1 LLISFTDKENQVMT
15 HSEIKSIE
23 FAAYIGLDWADQKH
37 DICLQQAGSN
47 RIESLQLDH
56 KPDSISNWVS
66 QLQQRFQGQHIAIA
80 LEQKR
85 GGLLYSLMHY
95 EFIVLYTVNP
105 KALASYRQAFAT
117 SGAKDDPVD
126 AGLLLEMVRLH
137 RDKLRPWT
145 PDDPLTRE
153 LSLLVEYRRRLVDD
167 RTCLTNRLQAL
178 LKQYFPQALDWAGE
192 LGSLLAIDF
201 LTRWPQLEALKK
213 ASPQEVRDF
222 YRSHGSRLG
231 EKLPT
236 RLAEIR
242 AAQPLTSDQAVVS
255 ASSTMVQALLE
266 PLRGLIAGIE
276 SLDQQINA
284 CYELH
289 PDKEVFD
296 SLPGAGP
303 VLAPRLLAAF
313 GADRGRY
320 PSAGDIQCF
329 SGIAPVTERSG
340 KTKFVRRRLACPKF
354 VRQSFHEFANSSIK
368 WSRWAR
374 AYYDQQRHRG
384 NKHHEA
390 IRALAYKWTRII
402 YRCWQDHEP
411 YDEAIYIAKLELRGS
426 PLAKLISAEAEST
439 VHS

>member
-1 LLISFTDKENQVMT
+1 MT
-15 HSEIKSIE
+15 HSEIKSTE
-23 FAAYIGLDWADQKH
+23 FAAYIGIDWADQKH
-37 DICLQQAGSN
+37 DICLQEAGSN
-47 RIESLQLDH
+47 QIESLRLDH

-66 QLQQRFQGQHIAIA
+66 QLQQRFQGQPIALA

-95 EFIVLYTVNP
+95 EFIVLYPVNP
-105 KALASYRQAFAT
+105 KALSSYREAFAT
-117 SGAKDDPVD
+117 SGAKDHPVD
-126 AGLLLEMVRLH
+126 AALLLEMVRLH
-137 RDKLRPWT
+137 RNRLRPWT

-167 RTCLTNRLQAL
+167 KTYLTNRLQAL
-178 LKQYFPQALDWAGE
+178 LKQYFPQALDWAGA
-192 LGSLLAIDF
+192 LDSLVAIDF
-201 LTRWPQLEALKK
+201 LSLWPQLEAIQK
-213 ASPQEVRDF
+213 ASPEAVRNF
-222 YRSHGSRLG
+222 YRSHGCRLG
-231 EKLPT
+231 EKLPQ
-236 RLAEIR
+236 RQAEIS
-242 AAQPLTSDQAVVS
+242 AARPLTSDQAVVT
-255 ASSTMVQALLE
+255 ASITMVQALLE
-266 PLRGLIAGIE
+266 PLRGLIAGIQ
-276 SLDQQINA
+276 SFDQQIKA
-284 CYELH
+284 CYEQH
-289 PDKEVFD
+289 PDKEIFN

-313 GADRGRY
+313 GADRERY
-320 PSAGDIQCF
+320 QGAEEIQCF

-340 KTKFVRRRLACPKF
+340 KTKFIRRRLACPKF

-411 YDEAIYIAKLELRGS
+411 YDEAVYIAKLELRGS
-426 PLAKLISAEAEST
+426 PLAKLIPAKAE
-439 VHS
+439 

>member
-1 LLISFTDKENQVMT
+1 VFLNSTDQENQAMT
-15 HSEIKSIE
+15 HSEIKSTE
-23 FAAYIGLDWADQKH
+23 FAAYIGIDWADQKH
-37 DICLQQAGSN
+37 DICLQEAGSN
-47 RIESLQLDH
+47 QIESLQLDH

-66 QLQQRFQGQHIAIA
+66 QLRQRFQDKPIAIA

-85 GGLLYSLMHY
+85 GALLYSLMHY
-95 EFIVLYTVNP
+95 EFIVLYPVNP
-105 KALASYRQAFAT
+105 RALSNYREAFAT

-126 AGLLLEMVRLH
+126 AGLLLEMVCLH
-137 RDKLRPWT
+137 RNKLRPWT

-167 RTCLTNRLQAL
+167 RTYLTNRLQAL

-201 LTRWPQLEALKK
+201 LTRWPRLESIQK
-213 ASPQEVRDF
+213 ASPEEVRDF

-231 EKLPT
+231 AKLPQ
-236 RLAEIR
+236 RLAEIS
-242 AAQPLTSDQAVVS
+242 AAQPLTTDKAVLT
-255 ASSTMVQALLE
+255 ASITMVQALLE
-266 PLRGLIAGIE
+266 PLRGLMEGIE
-276 SLDQQINA
+276 SFDQQIKA
-284 CYELH
+284 CYEQH
-289 PDKEVFD
+289 PDKEVFN

-303 VLAPRLLAAF
+303 VFAPRLLAAF
-313 GADRGRY
+313 GADRERY
-320 PSAGDIQCF
+320 QSAEEIQCF
-329 SGIAPVTERSG
+329 SGIAPVVERSG
-340 KTKFVRRRLACPKF
+340 KTKFVHRRLACPKF
-354 VRQSFHEFANSSIK
+354 VRQSFHEFAKSSIN

-411 YDEAIYIAKLELRGS
+411 YDEDLYIAKLELRGS
-426 PLAKLISAEAEST
+426 PLAKLIPAEAE
-439 VHS
+439 

>member
-1 LLISFTDKENQVMT
+1 VLINFTDKENQVMT
-15 HSEIKSIE
+15 HSEIKSAE
-23 FAAYIGLDWADQKH
+23 FAAYIGIDWADQKH
-37 DICLQQAGSN
+37 DICLQEAGSN
-47 RIESLQLDH
+47 RIESLQIDH

-66 QLQQRFQGQHIAIA
+66 ELRQRFQGKPTAIA

-85 GGLLYSLMHY
+85 GGLLYSLMYY
-95 EFIVLYTVNP
+95 EFIVLYPVNP
-105 KALASYRQAFAT
+105 HALASYREAFTT

-126 AGLLLEMVRLH
+126 AGLLLEMVGLH
-137 RDKLRPWT
+137 RDKLHPWI

-153 LSLLVEYRRRLVDD
+153 LSMLVEYRRRLVDD
-167 RTCLTNRLQAL
+167 RTYLTNRLQAL

-192 LGSLLAIDF
+192 LDTLRALDF
-201 LTRWPQLEALKK
+201 LAQWPQLEAIQK
-213 ASPQEVRDF
+213 AAPDQLRNF
-222 YRSHGSRLG
+222 YRQHYRLG
-231 EKLPT
+231 EKLPQ
-236 RLAEIR
+236 RLAEIS
-242 AAQPLTSDQAVVS
+242 AAQPLTRDKAVIN
-255 ASSTMVQALLE
+255 ASIPMVQALLE

-276 SLDQQINA
+276 TFDQQIKA
-284 CYELH
+284 CYQQH
-289 PDKEVFD
+289 PDKDIFN
-296 SLPGAGP
+296 SLPGAGE

-313 GADRGRY
+313 GADRARY
-320 PSAGDIQCF
+320 QSAEEIQCF

-390 IRALAYKWTRII
+390 IRSLAYKWTRII

-411 YDEAIYIAKLELRGS
+411 YDESVYIARLELRGS
-426 PLAKLISAEAEST
+426 PLAKLIPTAAEQAVS
-439 VHS
+439 S

>member
-1 LLISFTDKENQVMT
+1 VVFHSTDKENQAMT
-15 HSEIKSIE
+15 HSEIKSTE
-23 FAAYIGLDWADQKH
+23 FAAFIGIDWADQKH
-37 DICLQQAGSN
+37 DICLQEVGSN
-47 RIESLQLDH
+47 QIESFQLDH

-66 QLQQRFQGQHIAIA
+66 QLRQRFQAKPIAIA

-95 EFIVLYTVNP
+95 EFIVLYPINP
-105 KALASYRQAFAT
+105 KALSSYREAFAT

-126 AGLLLEMVRLH
+126 AGLLREMLSLH
-137 RDKLRPWT
+137 HNKLRPWT

-167 RTCLTNRLQAL
+167 RTYLTNRLQAL

-192 LGSLLAIDF
+192 PGSLLAIDF
-201 LTRWPQLEALKK
+201 LNQWPQLEAIQK
-213 ASPQEVRDF
+213 ASPEEVRDF
-222 YRSHGSRLG
+222 YRSHRCRLG
-231 EKLPT
+231 EKLSE
-236 RLAEIR
+236 RLAEIS
-242 AAQPLTSDQAVVS
+242 AAQPLTTDKAVIT
-255 ASSTMVQALLE
+255 ASITMVRALLE
-266 PLRGLIAGIE
+266 PLRGLMAGIE
-276 SLDQQINA
+276 SFDQQIKA
-284 CYELH
+284 CYEQH
-289 PDKEVFD
+289 PDKEVFN

-313 GADRGRY
+313 GADRERY
-320 PSAGDIQCF
+320 QSAEEIQCF
-329 SGIAPVTERSG
+329 SGVAPVTERSG

-411 YDEAIYIAKLELRGS
+411 YDESAYIARLELRGS
-426 PLAKLISAEAEST
+426 PLAKLIPAQAE
-439 VHS
+439 

>member
-1 LLISFTDKENQVMT
+1 MT
-15 HSEIKSIE
+15 RSEINPTE
-23 FAAYIGLDWADQKH
+23 FAAYIGIDWADQKH
-37 DICLQQAGSN
+37 DICLQEASSN
-47 RIESLQLDH
+47 QIESLRLDH
-56 KPDSISNWVS
+56 KPDSISNWVA
-66 QLQQRFQGQHIAIA
+66 QLRQRFQGKPIAIA

-95 EFIVLYTVNP
+95 EFIVLYPINP
-105 KALASYRQAFAT
+105 KALSSYRQAFAT

-126 AGLLLEMVRLH
+126 AGLLQEMVRLH
-137 RDKLRPWT
+137 RNKLRPWT

-167 RTCLTNRLQAL
+167 RTYLTNRLQAL

-201 LTRWPQLEALKK
+201 LTQWAQLEAIKK
-213 ASPQEVRDF
+213 ASPDEVRDF
-222 YRSHGSRLG
+222 YRAHGCRLG
-231 EKLPT
+231 EKLPQ
-236 RLAEIR
+236 RLAEIS
-242 AAQPLTSDQAVVS
+242 AAQPLTTDKAVVT
-255 ASSTMVQALLE
+255 ASITMVQALLE

-276 SLDQQINA
+276 SFDQQIKA
-284 CYELH
+284 CYEQH
-289 PDKEVFD
+289 PDKEIFN

-303 VLAPRLLAAF
+303 VLAPRLLTAF
-313 GADRGRY
+313 SADRERY
-320 PSAGDIQCF
+320 QSAEEIQCF

-390 IRALAYKWTRII
+390 IRALAYKWIRII

-411 YDEAIYIAKLELRGS
+411 YDEVVYIAKLELRGS
-426 PLAKLISAEAEST
+426 PLAKLIPAQAE
-439 VHS
+439 